1 MPGGR
6 LTQQER
12 QQIALGL
19 ADGLAYAEI
28 ARRLD
33 RPTSTITREVMRNG
47 GPTAYRADLAHRATE
62 RRAHRRRPAAPRGPE
77 SAPQPHGRDA
87 EAVREYEE
95 TFTTVLMASGLPKMT
110 ARVLTCLFTTD
121 AGSLT
126 ASELVQRLQ
135 VSPASI
141 SKAITFLESQGLV
154 RRERDER
161 RRERYVVDD
170 DVWYQSTIASARAN
184 AQLVETARQG
194 VGVLGP
200 GTPAAARLE
209 NIARFLDFVSESI
222 TRAAEQAREVLR
234 SRACHSDRHRPAGHS
249 AGRRRARSAVGPAA
263 RRIVEPRRRQPPRRA
278 AGDLRAEVVDRLDGG
293 RTATKCRTGAQRC
306 RCQCPA
312 RAAGRASPAACS
324 TPSTRTRSISWSTPS
339 NSARCSVMPSARQ
352 ARRSRSSYAWSSAL
366 CQTIDR
372 PPPPSR

>member
-33 RPTSTITREVMRNG
+33 RPTSTVTREVMRNG

-62 RRAHRRRPAAPRGPE
+62 HRAHRRRQAAPRGSE
-77 SAPQPHGRDA
+77 APPPAHGRDA

-95 TFTTVLMASGLPKMT
+95 LLTTVFMQSGMPKMMS
-110 ARVLTCLFTTD
+110 RVMACLTITD

-141 SKAITFLESQGLV
+141 SKAITFLDSQGFV

-170 DVWYQSTIASARAN
+170 DVWYDSLMASARAI
-184 AQLVETARQG
+184 AQVVVTARQG

-200 GTPAAARLE
+200 GTPAATRLD
-209 NIARFLDFVSESI
+209 NIARFLDFVSES
-222 TRAAEQAREVLR
+222 TARAAEQAREVLYTKPETT
-234 SRACHSDRHRPAGHS
+234 SDAT
-249 AGRRRARSAVGPAA
+249 
-263 RRIVEPRRRQPPRRA
+263 
-278 AGDLRAEVVDRLDGG
+278 AE
-293 RTATKCRTGAQRC
+293 
-306 RCQCPA
+306 
-312 RAAGRASPAACS
+312 S
-324 TPSTRTRSISWSTPS
+324 
-339 NSARCSVMPSARQ
+339 
-352 ARRSRSSYAWSSAL
+352 
-366 CQTIDR
+366 
-372 PPPPSR
+372 

>member
-62 RRAHRRRPAAPRGPE
+62 HRAHRRRQAAPRGPKTP
-77 SAPQPHGRDA
+77 PQAHGRDA

-95 TFTTVLMASGLPKMT
+95 MFTTVLMQSGLPKMMS
-110 ARVLTCLFTTD
+110 RVLVCLYTTD

-126 ASELVQRLQ
+126 ASELVQHLQ

-141 SKAITFLESQGLV
+141 SKAIAFLEGQDLV

-170 DVWYQSTIASARAN
+170 DVWYQSMMASARSTT
-184 AQLVETARQG
+184 QLVETARQG

-222 TRAAEQAREVLR
+222 TRAAEQARDVLYTKAETT
-234 SRACHSDRHRPAGHS
+234 SGGTAEPGSDR
-249 AGRRRARSAVGPAA
+249 
-263 RRIVEPRRRQPPRRA
+263 
-278 AGDLRAEVVDRLDGG
+278 
-293 RTATKCRTGAQRC
+293 
-306 RCQCPA
+306 
-312 RAAGRASPAACS
+312 
-324 TPSTRTRSISWSTPS
+324 
-339 NSARCSVMPSARQ
+339 
-352 ARRSRSSYAWSSAL
+352 
-366 CQTIDR
+366 
-372 PPPPSR
+372 

>member
-1 MPGGR
+1 MLEASKKHEEAQRSTKGIAMPGGR

-12 QQIALGL
+12 QQIALGV

-62 RRAHRRRPAAPRGPE
+62 RRARRRGQAVPRGPQ
-77 SAPQPHGRDA
+77 APAQADGRDS

-95 TFTTVLMASGLPKMT
+95 TFATLFMQQGLPKMT
-110 ARVLTCLFTTD
+110 ARVLAALYTTD

-135 VSPASI
+135 VSPGSI
-141 SKAITFLESQGLV
+141 SKAVTLLESQGLI

-170 DVWYQSTIASARAN
+170 DVWYQGMVASARSH

-194 VGVLGP
+194 VGILGP
-200 GTPAAARLE
+200 GTPAAIRLE
-209 NIARFLDFVSESI
+209 NIARFVDFVGESLI
-222 TRAAEQAREVLR
+222 RAAEQAREVLYTKPEAT
-234 SRACHSDRHRPAGHS
+234 SGDSGTAAPSPDRG
-249 AGRRRARSAVGPAA
+249 
-263 RRIVEPRRRQPPRRA
+263 
-278 AGDLRAEVVDRLDGG
+278 
-293 RTATKCRTGAQRC
+293 
-306 RCQCPA
+306 
-312 RAAGRASPAACS
+312 
-324 TPSTRTRSISWSTPS
+324 
-339 NSARCSVMPSARQ
+339 
-352 ARRSRSSYAWSSAL
+352 
-366 CQTIDR
+366 
-372 PPPPSR
+372 